1 MSDDETV
8 EFAVLCR
15 MLDAVARS
23 KAAIKRKHLHTFL
36 EYVYSSRHYFGAMR
50 LILPQLDKE
59 RANYGLKEAVLAKLL
74 AEALGLSKDAEDAI
88 KLQNWRKG
96 GQRAGSNAGNFP
108 FVAAEVLYRRQKTTS
123 GGLKIGDIN
132 RLLDRLAA
140 AQDRFKEKT
149 AVLAEIINRT
159 NVQEMRW
166 IIMIILKELKL
177 GISEKTVFSVFHPDA
192 EDLFNVTCDLKLVC
206 EKLCDRNQRYKR
218 QDIAVGKAVRPQL
231 AARVGN
237 VEEAWKKLRGK
248 EVVVECKFD
257 GDRIQV
263 HKNGNDIHFFS
274 RTFIDHSE
282 FKEAI
287 ADTLCQNI
295 LPEKCILDGEMLVWD
310 RLTNRFA
317 EFGSNRGIAKEA
329 KDGLDTGQQREDV
342 AFDILY
348 SGDSSVI
355 HRPLRERQH
364 LLQKAIRPLKGRLE
378 LLLPESGGLNAHR
391 PSGEPLWS
399 ILASSAEEAQK
410 FFQETVDNRDEGVIL
425 KDMDSKWEPSDR
437 STKWLKLKP
446 DYIHTESDLDVLII
460 GGYYGSGGRGGE
472 VAQFLLGVADRPKAG
487 SYPTKFY
494 SFCKVGSGLSGD
506 ESEHLVNKLKP
517 YFRLDNEK
525 NSKPPS
531 FYVVTNSAKERP
543 DVWIDQPD
551 KSVVL
556 QITSDIRT
564 IRSEVFAAPYSLR
577 FPRVQ
582 RVRYDKP
589 WYDCLDIQTLVE
601 TVHSRDLSVGKPEV
615 GNLPKG
621 RAKKAMQVK
630 PEVLQLLVPSHMMVT
645 DVSHVKQGTLVFK
658 GLIFY
663 FINTSLEYS
672 IGELHKLVVENGGT
686 FSMNLS
692 KAVTHA
698 IASQKKGIKY
708 QAAANTGD
716 VIHDSWFLECIA
728 KKALLP
734 LAPKYYLHMSKAT
747 KEKMK
752 DDIDEF
758 GDFYFVDVDVSD
770 MKQLF
775 ENMDV
780 NKQAPNME
788 EVKQYREKY
797 CPTPTWCHFSSC
809 NIYFHHPLH
818 SINPDTQVVAA
829 MTLRRLA
836 LEVLMYEGS
845 VSKTIDQSVT
855 HVVVYTAPQSP
866 VPYKTLL
873 QSFTARERKLL
884 KSSSINIISHCW
896 IEDALGSNSHPYPP
910 ESDYDLREGSV
921 LEEAEEEKEV
931 PATTCIQV
939 LDEDVEAAARPEG
952 IEKGLLKMGHARKSP
967 EEKMVTKPMP
977 TSKMK
982 ESNKM
987 LKKRRL
993 RKEHQGISRGDS
1005 SSESE
1010 EIVPKRRLKLDA
1022 ASKQSGKVQ
1031 PAPKLAPRPSSTRA
1045 AQIRLLKRNPTTAT
1059 DWCEEQQKCNDEG
1072 EEVKLSRNNDKQEGE
1087 RPNSESGTAH
1097 GEEVVQSG
1105 ESCSID
1111 GEVGIQK
1118 VERGG
1123 DKRAQSSVD
1132 EMLSDLFPSYFVSR
1146 RPTLESIPEHKD
1158 ELLQTPLS
1166 LSTLPFQSFPRDPLK
1181 LSQSGDAAN
1190 LLPLKTKL
1198 NSSLADRDVSFQNNA
1213 AASQEKSTI
1222 EETVVSTI
1230 LLRPGDSSEKKR
1242 KVSYKDLVNQMLNFD

>member
-74 AEALGLSKDAEDAI
+74 AEALGLSKDAEDAK

-123 GGLKIGDIN
+123 GGLKVGGIN
-132 RLLDRLAA
+132 RFLDRLAA
-140 AQDRFKEKT
+140 AQDSKEKT
-149 AVLAEIINRT
+149 AVLAELINRT

-218 QDIAVGKAVRPQL
+218 QDIEVGKAVRPQL

-310 RLTNRFA
+310 RLTNHFA

-329 KDGLDTGQQREDV
+329 KDGLDTGQQLCYV

-487 SYPTKFY
+487 AYPTKFY
-494 SFCKVGSGLSGD
+494 SFCKVGSGLSGN

-517 YFRLDNEK
+517 YFRQNEK

-601 TVHSRDLSVGKPEV
+601 TVHSRDLIVGKPEV

-630 PEVLQLLVPSHMMVT
+630 PEILQLLVPAHMMVT
-645 DVSHVKQGTLVFK
+645 DVSHVKQATLVFK

-716 VIHDSWFLECIA
+716 VIRDSWFLECIA
-728 KKALLP
+728 RKALLP

-747 KEKMK
+747 TEKMK

-758 GDFYFVDVDVSD
+758 GDFYFVDVDMSD

-818 SINPDTQVVAA
+818 SMDG
-829 MTLRRLA
+829 L
-836 LEVLMYEGS
+836 
-845 VSKTIDQSVT
+845 
-855 HVVVYTAPQSP
+855 
-866 VPYKTLL
+866 
-873 QSFTARERKLL
+873 
-884 KSSSINIISHCW
+884 
-896 IEDALGSNSHPYPP
+896 
-910 ESDYDLREGSV
+910 V
-921 LEEAEEEKEV
+921 LEEAEEEEEV
-931 PATTCIQV
+931 PATTSIQV
-939 LDEDVEAAARPEG
+939 LDEDVEAAAAAARPEG

-967 EEKMVTKPMP
+967 EEKMVTKLMP
-977 TSKMK
+977 TSKIK

-993 RKEHQGISRGDS
+993 RRGEHQGIDQGDS

-1072 EEVKLSRNNDKQEGE
+1072 EEVKLSKNNDKQEGE
-1087 RPNSESGTAH
+1087 RPSSESGTAP

-1118 VERGG
+1118 VERDG
-1123 DKRAQSSVD
+1123 DKRVQSSVD

-1158 ELLQTPLS
+1158 ELLRTPLS

-1190 LLPLKTKL
+1190 LLPLETKL

-1222 EETVVSTI
+1222 EETVMPTI
-1230 LLRPGDSSEKKR
+1230 LLRPGDSSEKKQ